1 MPHAVAVAVGVLA
14 VGTAV
19 VAVVRQRWA
28 LTGLAVGLAGLSALA
43 NGVDRPA
50 LGDGVNA
57 VVFVAAMVLVAAG
70 AERSGLLAAL
80 AGGLVRRVGGHL
92 RLLLAT
98 FVGGVAV
105 TTFLNLDTTAVLF
118 TPLALSIAVAAGADV
133 VPFALAAL
141 AAANFGSMLLP
152 TSNLTNLV
160 LWRHSGSSFLAFARS
175 LLAVAV
181 VSCAVVAGALVV
193 VTVVRSRRAP
203 VAMASSASALANGM
217 APGARAGRLAPD
229 VGSDCAP
236 DVGSDVGPGVTDSRL
251 AGVSGVAIAA
261 LVVAFTVGVPVA
273 VGAVVA
279 AAAVLA
285 VRRSLWGERLPMV
298 LAVAVL
304 ALFAAAGSLRVSV
317 DVAARVS
324 SWSAAGLASGGMLL
338 ANVGSNLASVLLL
351 EPVATTAALRRG
363 LLIGVNLGAG
373 LTPIGSLA
381 TILWRDA
388 LRRREAD
395 VSWSTFAAFS
405 CPLSIMLVA
414 TTLLVAR

>member
-118 TPLALSIAVAAGADV
+118 TPLAL
-133 VPFALAAL
+133 
-141 AAANFGSMLLP
+141 
-152 TSNLTNLV
+152 
-160 LWRHSGSSFLAFARS
+160 
-175 LLAVAV
+175 
-181 VSCAVVAGALVV
+181 
-193 VTVVRSRRAP
+193 
-203 VAMASSASALANGM
+203 
-217 APGARAGRLAPD
+217 
-229 VGSDCAP
+229 
-236 DVGSDVGPGVTDSRL
+236 
-251 AGVSGVAIAA
+251 
-261 LVVAFTVGVPVA
+261 
-273 VGAVVA
+273 
-279 AAAVLA
+279 
-285 VRRSLWGERLPMV
+285 
-298 LAVAVL
+298 
-304 ALFAAAGSLRVSV
+304 FAAAGSLRVSV